1 MRDQVF
7 VYSLFNEQNEI
18 QMRKPD
24 QTEKGIHP
32 LFYQYVTKTRFRQVI
47 ALGFLLD
54 HFEFEVKP
62 TTL

>member
-24 QTEKGIHP
+24 ETEKGLQP

-54 HFEFEVKP
+54 QFEFEVKP

>member
-1 MRDQVF
+1 
-7 VYSLFNEQNEI
+7 
-18 QMRKPD
+18 MRKPD

-54 HFEFEVKP
+54 HFEFEVNPQHCNEKAVNRVDNIIQMF
-62 TTL
+62 